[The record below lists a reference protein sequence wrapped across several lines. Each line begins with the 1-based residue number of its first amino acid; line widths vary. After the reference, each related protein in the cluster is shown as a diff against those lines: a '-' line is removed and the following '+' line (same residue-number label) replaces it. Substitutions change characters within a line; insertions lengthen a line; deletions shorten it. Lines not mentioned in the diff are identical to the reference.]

1 MAELTPF
8 ELGGHLTEIEVIV
21 AWTETDT
28 RRSAFE
34 IQTAVWFVWLNRLN
48 MVNSDSWWMM
58 VNNGD
63 LIMVNHGE

>member
-8 ELGGHLTEIEVIV
+8 ELVGHLTEIEVIV
-21 AWTETDT
+21 AWTETDS

-34 IQTAVWFVWLNRLN
+34 IQTAVWFVWLN
-48 MVNSDSWWMM
+48 MVNYDSWWMM

-63 LIMVNHGE
+63 LIMVNNGE

>member
-8 ELGGHLTEIEVIV
+8 ELVGHLTEIEVIV

-34 IQTAVWFVWLNRLN
+34 IQTAVWFVWLN
-48 MVNSDSWWMM
+48 MVNYDSWWMM

-63 LIMVNHGE
+63 LIMVNNGE